1 MLPVI
6 SESIDKITINSG
18 SSTMLPRE
26 KWKVTHFIAGQI
38 LALGASLVVH
48 GQSERIDISG
58 REDGFKDGISV
69 TSKKKLGGHF
79 ESGCNAG
86 YGILIFHSI
95 PELNYLFEKYITH
108 YEER

>member
-1 MLPVI
+1 M
-6 SESIDKITINSG
+6 ESYTLHSWANFSFGCIAR
-18 SSTMLPRE
+18 ST
-26 KWKVTHFIAGQI
+26 WI
-38 LALGASLVVH
+38 
-48 GQSERIDISG
+48 SERIDISG

-69 TSKKKLGGHF
+69 TSKKNWGGGHF

-95 PELNYLFEKYITH
+95 PELNYFFEKYITH